1 MLYKC
6 IFVKGFVMALK
17 QLATN
22 LSPWR
27 PGFDSSLVHMEHVVD
42 KASEGQVFLTVLQFS
57 FISVILP
64 MLPH

>member
-1 MLYKC
+1 
-6 IFVKGFVMALK
+6 MALK